1 MKLVT
6 ESVALYEGVSV
17 SVCVGVCVSAC
28 VYVVMLGSCRRISL
42 SYDTRRANFS

>member
-17 SVCVGVCVSAC
+17 SVCVSAC

>member
-6 ESVALYEGVSV
+6 QSVALYEGVSL
-17 SVCVGVCVSAC
+17 CVWECVYPL